1 MSANAVR
8 VLVADDHPVVLEGLI
23 SLLKNQPILA
33 VVAGA
38 TNGRDAVALYRHH
51 RPDVALLDVRM
62 PAMSGIQALREIRAF
77 DGRARVVMLTTFD
90 GDEDIHRAIEAGARA
105 YLLKEMTGDELTA
118 AILRVHAGERV
129 LPPPVE
135 ARMAER
141 LSGALL
147 TTREVDVLALA
158 ARGEKNKQIGARL
171 GITEGTVKGYVAA
184 ILVKLGARDRTDA
197 AMIGLRRG
205 IIPPLRR

>member
-1 MSANAVR
+1 MGSEAVR

-23 SLLKNQPILA
+23 SLLKKQPTLA
-33 VVAGA
+33 VVAAA
-38 TNGRDAVALYRHH
+38 TNGSDAVALYRHH
-51 RPDVALLDVRM
+51 RPDVALLDLRM
-62 PAMSGIQALREIRAF
+62 PAMSGIQALGEIRAF
-77 DGRARVVMLTTFD
+77 DRAARVVMLSTFD

-105 YLLKEMTGDELTA
+105 YLLKEMTCEELTA
-118 AILRVHAGERV
+118 AILRVYAGERV
-129 LPPPVE
+129 LLPTVE
-135 ARMAER
+135 ARLAER

-184 ILVKLGARDRTDA
+184 ILVKLGAQDRTDA
-197 AMIGLRRG
+197 AIIGLRRG
-205 IIPPLRR
+205 IIPPPRC